1 MTIERVLKILN
12 GYLDQANKLK
22 FVRKPYAWALF
33 QTWRVVDEI
42 EKERQNH
49 DQKAQENL

>member
-12 GYLDQANKLK
+12 GYLDQANQSK

-33 QTWRVVDEI
+33 QTWRVVDVI

-49 DQKAQENL
+49 EQEAQEDL